1 MDPVVGERRKES
13 VFWIEVEKIKPNPLQ
28 PRREFDESALR
39 ELAESIRAYGLLQPI
54 VVTRKEREAPHGRL
68 VDYELLA
75 GERRLRAS
83 KIAGLTQ
90 IPVIIREDTSDKMK
104 LELALVENLQRE
116 DLNPIEK
123 ARAFRRLM
131 EEFGMRQRDI
141 AEKIGKSREA
151 VANTIRLLSLPEDI
165 QQAVATGAITEGH
178 TRPLLMVAD
187 NPEAQRKL
195 FSDIIEQQLSVREAE
210 RRSRLVAR
218 DRARNFL
225 DPETRKVQEQL
236 ETIFGTRVFIE
247 RKGKRGTISIE
258 FFDDEELHGI
268 VGKISPTD
276 EELARLP
283 ANLLA
288 GEVVTEESP
297 VAAPEEKLPP
307 AELV

>member
-1 MDPVVGERRKES
+1 
-13 VFWIEVEKIKPNPLQ
+13 
-28 PRREFDESALR
+28 
-39 ELAESIRAYGLLQPI
+39 
-54 VVTRKEREAPHGRL
+54 
-68 VDYELLA
+68 
-75 GERRLRAS
+75 
-83 KIAGLTQ
+83 
-90 IPVIIREDTSDKMK
+90 
-104 LELALVENLQRE
+104 
-116 DLNPIEK
+116 
-123 ARAFRRLM
+123 
-131 EEFGMRQRDI
+131 MRQRDI